1 MDTAYRER
9 PELTRAGEQRKA
21 ARRRVRARLGK
32 RSRTAWKGLLLP
44 AVLLVIW
51 EVAGTAGQISPTV
64 LPTPRVIIRELAML
78 AQSGEL
84 LLHLRV
90 SLWRAALGF
99 LLGGALGFLFGLA
112 AGFSRLT
119 EKRLDPSLQ
128 MLRTIPHL
136 AITPLFIL
144 WFGFGELS
152 KVLLIAL
159 GAFFP
164 LYVNTF
170 LGIRSV
176 DARLM
181 EVARV
186 LEYDT
191 RSRIV
196 KLVVPSA
203 LPNVLLGIRLSLG
216 AAWLGLVVAEM
227 MGSSA
232 GVGYLIMDA
241 RYFSITSLVF
251 AGIIIFA
258 VAGKLTDSLVKL
270 LENRLLRWRDS
281 YQGEE
286 GPEADSPPKRA
297 GGQGSGASARKL

>member
-1 MDTAYRER
+1 MDTAYREQ
-9 PELTRAGEQRKA
+9 PELPRAAAPEKA
-21 ARRRVRARLGK
+21 ADRRVRARAGK
-32 RSRTAWKGLLLP
+32 RRRFSYKGLILPVALLI
-44 AVLLVIW
+44 VW
-51 EVAGTAGQISPTV
+51 EIAGTAGQISPTV
-64 LPTPRVIIRELAML
+64 LPTPRVIIRELVQL

-84 LLHLRV
+84 FLHLRV

-99 LLGGALGFLFGLA
+99 LLGGTLGFLLGLWS
-112 AGFSRLT
+112 GFSRLT
-119 EKRLDPSLQ
+119 EKRLDPTLQ

-152 KVLLIAL
+152 KILLIAL

-176 DARLM
+176 DAKLM

-203 LPNVLLGIRLSLG
+203 LPNVLLGVRLSLG

-258 VAGKLTDSLVKL
+258 AAGKLTDSLVKA
-270 LENRLLRWRDS
+270 LEKRLLRWRDS
-281 YQGEE
+281 YQG
-286 GPEADSPPKRA
+286 AD
-297 GGQGSGASARKL
+297 GQEPDAPAKKSL